1 MTKRICSEC
10 GRRLEKH
17 EDFVCGACSK
27 KWTNKELFFGI
38 AGWIGFVVLVLL
50 IAMMLV

>member
-10 GRRLEKH
+10 GRRLEKR
-17 EDFVCGACSK
+17 EDPICKACAK
-27 KWTNKELFFGI
+27 KWTNKELFIGV
-38 AGWIGFVVLVLL
+38 AGWIGFVLLMLL